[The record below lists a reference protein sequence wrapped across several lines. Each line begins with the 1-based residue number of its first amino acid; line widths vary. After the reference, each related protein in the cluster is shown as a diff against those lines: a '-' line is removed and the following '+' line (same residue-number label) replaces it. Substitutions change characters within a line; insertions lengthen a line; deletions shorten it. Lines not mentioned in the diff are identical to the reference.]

1 MSFQKGKAKTG
12 GRQSGTPNVITG
24 AFRDA
29 IRIAFTGLGGHE
41 NFLAWAKDHQTEF
54 YKIAARLIP
63 GEMPEDNGGKH
74 LTIIVNR
81 GGGPVLDIPPALD
94 DHATDEAETVDAL

>member
-12 GRQSGTPNVITG
+12 GRQPGTPNVITG

-41 NFLAWAKDHQTEF
+41 NFLAWAKDNQTEF

-63 GEMPEDNGGKH
+63 GEMQEGNAGKH

-81 GGGPVLDIPPALD
+81 GGGPVLDVPPALD
-94 DHATDEAETVDAL
+94 DHATDEAETTETL